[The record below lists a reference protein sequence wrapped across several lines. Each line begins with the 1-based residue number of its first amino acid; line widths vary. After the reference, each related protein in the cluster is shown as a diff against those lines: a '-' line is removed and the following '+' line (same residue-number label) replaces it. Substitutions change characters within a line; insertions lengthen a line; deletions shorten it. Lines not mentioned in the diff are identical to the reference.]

1 MRFSTRIFLSL
12 VLFAGV
18 YATDLRGGDL
28 VLGVPC
34 PVKTGLAVEA
44 ALQSDLQNGLVG
56 LQQLVK
62 STLQASLGEIFGE
75 GDADMLLE
83 IGRKILGCEVA
94 MLGYRFQPQ
103 GLVQVFGNVFK
114 GGRQDL
120 RLVLRVGQTVVGM
133 EPVQIGDQLDQ
144 LRIQNVFVGY
154 C

>member
-1 MRFSTRIFLSL
+1 
-12 VLFAGV
+12 
-18 YATDLRGGDL
+18 
-28 VLGVPC
+28 
-34 PVKTGLAVEA
+34 
-44 ALQSDLQNGLVG
+44 
-56 LQQLVK
+56 
-62 STLQASLGEIFGE
+62 
-75 GDADMLLE
+75 
-83 IGRKILGCEVA
+83 